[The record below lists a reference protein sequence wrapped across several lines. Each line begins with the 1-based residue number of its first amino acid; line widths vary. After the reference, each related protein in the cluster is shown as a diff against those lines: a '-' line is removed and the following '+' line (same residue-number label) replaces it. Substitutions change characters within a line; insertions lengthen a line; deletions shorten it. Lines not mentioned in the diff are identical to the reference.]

1 MMIAGMASALSGIQ
15 AGGRM
20 LSVGAHNIANA
31 PTESFKRTRALP
43 EESSA
48 GGGVRVT
55 LQTDERPGPQ
65 FLSSENSFSLREGS
79 NVDLGEE
86 IISNLQAV
94 NLIEANMAG
103 MRIQEKVLGS
113 LLDITE

>member
-1 MMIAGMASALSGIQ
+1 MIAGIASALSGIQ

-31 PTESFKRTRALP
+31 QTGSFKRTRALS

-55 LQTDERPGPQ
+55 LQTDDRPGPQ
-65 FLSSENSFSLREGS
+65 FLSSVNSFSLREGS
-79 NVDLGEE
+79 HVDLGEE

-103 MRIQEKVLGS
+103 MRIQGKVLGS

>member
-15 AGGRM
+15 AGGRI

-31 PTESFKRTRALP
+31 QTESFKRIRALP

-65 FLSSENSFSLREGS
+65 FLSGNNSLSLREGS
-79 NVDLGEE
+79 NVDLSEE

-94 NLIEANMAG
+94 NLIEANMAS
-103 MRIQEKVLGS
+103 MRMQGKVLGS